1 MRKILLATT
10 AVAAAALF
18 GPGVA
23 SAQEAPTVRV
33 GGYFRFNYAFVDQSG
48 ANAGGYNTGKS
59 DFASD
64 AEVHVIV
71 TGKAANGLTYGAT
84 IEIQED
90 QNRQA
95 TATTATKT
103 SLDIDEQYVW
113 VAYPTL
119 GQLRMGDEDGVVL
132 GAMVTGFNTSFGTGG
147 FDGDVYDYIIG
158 GNQRPSYV
166 AGGSLA
172 DSSKIIYT
180 SPQFFGFDFGASFA
194 FNNGEGEDSGCESVG
209 AGCDRLGSGPYN
221 TGTVTNGILRMR
233 NERQVALRYR
243 GSFGGVGIQALAG
256 YVGSDVVTNS
266 TGQSGKA
273 VHAGMAG
280 VNLSAYGFLLGAN
293 YTRGSSNGGYGALY
307 RTGTTVYTNN
317 APSSVVDDRDMEQY
331 TVGLSYTWQALT
343 VGANGFIVNSAGN
356 QTVGAG
362 RRDRVWSVGANYTL
376 APGLQV
382 VAEYINI
389 DRKEAGFDFVANRA
403 GGANNNVGSDVFL
416 TGVRIAF

>member
-33 GGYFRFNYAFVDQSG
+33 GGYFRFNYAFVDQNG
-48 ANAGGYNTGKS
+48 GNLNTPAGNFSTGKS

-158 GNQRPSYV
+158 ANQRPGYV
-166 AGGSLA
+166 AGGALA
-172 DSSKIIYT
+172 DSSKVIYT

-194 FNNGEGEDSGCESVG
+194 FNNGEGEDTGCEAVG
-209 AGCDRLGSGPYN
+209 AGCDRLGSAPG
-221 TGTVTNGILRMR
+221 GILRMR

-243 GSFGGVGIQALAG
+243 GSFGGVGVQAMVG

-266 TGQSGKA
+266 TGQSGKQ
-273 VHAGMAG
+273 VSAGQAG

-293 YTRGSSNGGYGALY
+293 YTRGSSNGGYAPIARSGGAI
-307 RTGTTVYTNN
+307 
-317 APSSVVDDRDMEQY
+317 VDDRDMEQY
-331 TVGLSYTWQALT
+331 TLGLSYTWQALT

-389 DRKEAGFDFVANRA
+389 DRKEAGFDFINGAA
-403 GGANNNVGSDVFL
+403 GRANNNVGSDVFL

>member
-18 GPGVA
+18 GPVEA
-23 SAQEAPTVRV
+23 AAQEAPTVRV
-33 GGYFRFNYAFVDQSG
+33 GGYFRFNYAFVDQDG
-48 ANAGGYNTGKS
+48 GNAGGFNTGKS

-64 AEVHVIV
+64 MEVHVIV

-90 QNRQA
+90 QNRAA
-95 TATTATKT
+95 TSGVATKT
-103 SLDIDEQYVW
+103 SLDIDEQYLW

-119 GQLRMGDEDGVVL
+119 GQLRVGDEDGVLL
-132 GAMVTGFNTSFGTGG
+132 GQLLTGFNTSFGTGG

-158 GNQRPSYV
+158 ANQRPSYV

-172 DSSKIIYT
+172 DSSKVIYT

-194 FNNGEGEDSGCESVG
+194 FNNGEGEDTGCESVG
-209 AGCDRLGSGPYN
+209 AGCDRLASAPG
-221 TGTVTNGILRMR
+221 GILRLR
-233 NERQVALRYR
+233 NERQVGLRYR
-243 GSFGGVGIQALAG
+243 GSFGGVGLQALVG
-256 YVGSDVVTNS
+256 YLGGDVVANS
-266 TGQSGKA
+266 TGQSGKQ

-280 VNLSAYGFLLGAN
+280 LNLSAYGFLLGAN
-293 YTRGSSNGGYGALY
+293 YTFGTSNANFTPLARG
-307 RTGTTVYTNN
+307 TN
-317 APSSVVDDRDMEQY
+317 DDRDMNQY
-331 TVGLSYTWQALT
+331 TLGLSYTWQALT
-343 VGANGFIVNSAGN
+343 VGANGFIVDSAGN
-356 QTVGAG
+356 QGVAGG

-382 VAEYINI
+382 IAEYVNI
-389 DRKEAGFDFVANRA
+389 ERRENGFDFISGTA
-403 GGANNNVGSDVFL
+403 GAANNKVGSDVFM